1 LIETP
6 FHTRQYYITIPD
18 FLIDKNHLCQILFN
32 FNLSIIGRD
41 ADIVYDDIEQEF
53 QRIEIK
59 LLNSIKYLARIQR
72 NIYFQFN
79 DLKQQDLL
87 FGQRRTCLVY
97 ENKTK
102 IYYRWFL
109 TENIFWIMT
118 CIGLSWL
125 FRAIFACLITKIIVP
140 IKIELEGAM
149 PLQSNMILNEKNSD
163 KI

>member
-1 LIETP
+1 LNTNDE
-6 FHTRQYYITIPD
+6 
-18 FLIDKNHLCQILFN
+18 
-32 FNLSIIGRD
+32 
-41 ADIVYDDIEQEF
+41 
-53 QRIEIK
+53 
-59 LLNSIKYLARIQR
+59 LNSIKNLARIKR
-72 NIYFQFN
+72 YIHFQFN
-79 DLKQQDLL
+79 DIKQQDLL

-140 IKIELEGAM
+140 IQIELEGAM
-149 PLQSNMILNEKNSD
+149 PLQSNMIFNEKNLIKEKISD
-163 KI
+163 KF